1 MFQTFQEAKSLALP
15 YIFKLHSFEVCED
28 AAEVGEQTLTNK
40 ITNEELSIRKMD
52 GDKKIEIKRAAKK
65 RKN

>member
-1 MFQTFQEAKSLALP
+1 MPYTFNV
-15 YIFKLHSFEVCED
+15 HSSEVCED

-40 ITNEELSIRKMD
+40 ITNEELSVRKMD
-52 GDKKIEIKRAAKK
+52 GDKKIEIKRAVKK